1 MGIGGVIS
9 SLLSLG
15 GQLIPAVSA
24 SLLSP
29 SSPPLECDQIEVEL
43 KQLMRLLERIKAT
56 LYDAEERE
64 IRDLSVKLW
73 LKELE
78 GVAYHAED
86 VLDEYHYEILRAQVE
101 ATDGR
106 QVPDGMLYQIK
117 QIRSKFSEIE
127 KDRLA
132 LRLTDEDGPR
142 RCNSDLQIAPTS
154 HFVLESEII
163 GREMEK
169 EQLIDILSSESDD
182 GKIVSVVTIVG
193 TGGIGKTTLAQL
205 LYNDQRMQPKFDKF
219 GWVCVSEDF
228 NVQRLTREA
237 VESITGEPYRVINL
251 SALQAKIGKEIGG
264 QRVFLVLDD
273 VWNEN
278 RNQWE
283 LFQRPFESASL
294 VKILVTT
301 RSERVAQIMQTV
313 PTFTLGYMPEKQSW
327 QLFQHYA
334 FGKLIQ
340 KRDSN
345 FIEIGKAIIKKCGM
359 LPLAIKSIASLLRHE
374 KNEESWRGI
383 LENELW
389 KTDANN
395 EIFWPLQISYAR
407 LPTYLKPC
415 FLYCSMFPRDY
426 RYSTRELVRLWIYQ
440 GYVHTDGL
448 KNAEQIGW
456 EYVKQL
462 WQRSFFEGKYNEKEF
477 SFQLHDMVHD
487 LARFNSGHGYYF
499 IEGDM
504 VPNFPDEL
512 HHLYVCKKELVQ
524 PLPFLSLRTLL
535 VRNHWGK
542 RLPSGFHFSEAQKLR
557 ALELEFN
564 GYPQS
569 HISFVNLK
577 HLRYLSLNNGRFEK
591 LPKSICFL
599 YNLQNLTLLNCCH
612 LSELPQN
619 IGNLVSLEEL
629 IICGSLRLQMFPVS
643 LWNLKALRKLNLTSL
658 KLEELPLD
666 IGNLVNLEELIIR
679 QCFNLRMLP
688 MSLCLLKVLRMLCLC
703 KCFKLEELPP
713 NMGDHTNLQL
723 LRIEE
728 TKLSSL
734 PPRLKKNTR
743 TIEVIDQRHGRMKG
757 WLEYFVDFGG
767 TLVLSGLSCVRN
779 FENFYRAN
787 LASMKHL
794 HCLILTWL
802 DGIKI
807 DECYGNVIHLCIN
820 SDSNANSVEDFD
832 DQSRSLMIYLQPHPN
847 LKELQMEGYP
857 GLEFSSWIRNPSL
870 CASLEQIKLIDYN
883 YIASLPFGGL
893 YNLKYLK
900 LDSCFNMKV
909 IREGS
914 LPLVLEV
921 IDIWNCKNL
930 TCVPGIQGLCFLVK
944 FDIVDCM
951 QLHWLGPTRCTPSV
965 RNCPKLG
972 RSERCI
978 DCLPQPSHCRVVNP
992 YPEDQ
997 YVCPVC
1003 LTNPNA
1009 MAFGC
1014 GHQIPVRKHTQLIP
1028 QRLNTIKRI
1037 AGKTKGLNSGRYGRY
1052 CGCRW

>member
-1 MGIGGVIS
+1 M
-9 SLLSLG
+9 
-15 GQLIPAVSA
+15 
-24 SLLSP
+24 
-29 SSPPLECDQIEVEL
+29 
-43 KQLMRLLERIKAT
+43 
-56 LYDAEERE
+56 E

-73 LKELE
+73 LKELK
-78 GVAYHAED
+78 GVAYDAED

-101 ATDGR
+101 PTDAH

-117 QIRSKFSEIE
+117 QIRSNFAEIE

-132 LRLTDEDGPR
+132 LRLSDEDGPR

-169 EQLIDILSSESDD
+169 KQLIDLISSESDD
-182 GKIVSVVTIVG
+182 GKIISVVTIVG

-205 LYNDQRMQPKFDKF
+205 LYNDQRMQQNFDKF

-237 VESITGEPYRVINL
+237 VESITGKPYHVVNL
-251 SALQAKIGKEIGG
+251 STLQAKISKEIGG

-278 RNQWE
+278 RNHWE
-283 LFQRPFESASL
+283 LFQHPFESASL

-301 RSERVAQIMQTV
+301 RCERVAQIMQTV

-345 FIEIGKAIIKKCGM
+345 FIEIGKEIIKKCGM

-374 KNEESWRGI
+374 QKEESWRGI

-389 KTDANN
+389 KSDASN

-426 RYSTRELVRLWIYQ
+426 RYSAKELVRLWIYQ
-440 GYVHTDGL
+440 GYVHTDGP

-477 SFQLHDMVHD
+477 NFQLHDMVHD
-487 LARFNSGHGYYF
+487 LARFNSGHGCYF
-499 IEGDM
+499 IEGGM
-504 VPNFPDEL
+504 VPNFPEEL
-512 HHLYVCKKELVQ
+512 HHLYVCKKELVES
-524 PLPFLSLRTLL
+524 LPSLSVKFATLRTLL

-557 ALELEFN
+557 ALELELN

-569 HISFVNLK
+569 NMSFINLK

-629 IICGSLRLQMFPVS
+629 IICGSLRLEILPVS
-643 LWNLKALRKLNLTSL
+643 LCFLKALRM
-658 KLEELPLD
+658 
-666 IGNLVNLEELIIR
+666 
-679 QCFNLRMLP
+679 LRLF
-688 MSLCLLKVLRMLCLC
+688 

-713 NMGDHTNLQL
+713 NMGDLTNLQL

-734 PPRLKKNTR
+734 PPSLNKNIGA
-743 TIEVIDQRHGRMKG
+743 IEVINLRRCRMIG

-767 TLVLSGLSCVRN
+767 TLVLSGLSCVHN
-779 FENFYRAN
+779 LEDVHRAN

-802 DGIKI
+802 NGIKI
-807 DECYGNVIHLCIN
+807 DECYGNVLHLCIN
-820 SDSNANSVEDFD
+820 SDSNANSVD
-832 DQSRSLMIYLQPHPN
+832 DLDAQSSSLMIWLQPHPN
-847 LKELQMEGYP
+847 LKMLKIEGYP
-857 GLEFSSWIRNPSL
+857 GHEFSSWIRNPTV
-870 CASLEQIKLIDYN
+870 CASLEQIELKGCN
-883 YIASLPFGGL
+883 YITSLSFGGL
-893 YNLKYLK
+893 YKLKYLE
-900 LDSCFNMKV
+900 LDSCFNLEV

-921 IDIWNCKNL
+921 VDIRNCKNL
-930 TCVPGIQGLCFLVK
+930 ASVTGIEGLKSLVK
-944 FDIVDCM
+944 FNIIDCM
-951 QLHWLGPTRCTPSV
+951 ELHCLGPMTCKPAV
-965 RNCPKLG
+965 QNCPKLFG
-972 RSERCI
+972 HQV
-978 DCLPQPSHCRVVNP
+978 D
-992 YPEDQ
+992 
-997 YVCPVC
+997 CPVC
-1003 LTNPNA
+1003 LTNPKD

-1014 GHQIPVRKHTQLIP
+1014 GHQLCVDCGKLLQWCPICRKPIQT
-1028 QRLNTIKRI
+1028 RIK
-1037 AGKTKGLNSGRYGRY
+1037 LF
-1052 CGCRW
+1052 